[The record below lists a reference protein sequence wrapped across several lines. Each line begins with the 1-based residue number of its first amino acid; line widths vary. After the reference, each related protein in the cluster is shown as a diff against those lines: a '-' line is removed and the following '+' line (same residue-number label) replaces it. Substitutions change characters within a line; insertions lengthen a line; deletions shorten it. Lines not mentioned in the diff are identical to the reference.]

1 MTMPLRRSR
10 RPAKP
15 AEQLWPTL
23 STTPTATGGLIR
35 SRAMSSVDR
44 SDWAK
49 VVASFA
55 AFFEGLGTVAVDS
68 DTASFAAPEAGTG
81 LVLGADGTSESFMP
95 LHGMSARWETV
106 TFDTV
111 ERTVTLS
118 GNGFAYTYR
127 VPPALGSR

>member
-1 MTMPLRRSR
+1 MRSV
-10 RPAKP
+10 
-15 AEQLWPTL
+15 E
-23 STTPTATGGLIR
+23 
-35 SRAMSSVDR
+35 R

-55 AFFEGLGTVAVDS
+55 AFFEGLGTVVVDGES
-68 DTASFAAPEAGTG
+68 VSFAAPEAGTG
-81 LVLGADGTSESFMP
+81 LVLGADGTSKSFMP

-106 TFDTV
+106 TFDTE

-118 GNGFAYTYR
+118 GDGFAYTYR